1 MLIAAGSNDAVVHC
15 LAPAAEPNAVPP
27 GTDCIPAAL
36 YESFAADYCPGG
48 AAQGHLSLNIWRQEA
63 GVTEAGHEDI
73 PGILATADFETPRYD
88 GSPLQRFITAAFE
101 GTLDPGCTATVVNSR

>member
-1 MLIAAGSNDAVVHC
+1 
-15 LAPAAEPNAVPP
+15 
-27 GTDCIPAAL
+27 
-36 YESFAADYCPGG
+36 
-48 AAQGHLSLNIWRQEA
+48 LNIWRQEA

-73 PGILATADFETPRYD
+73 PGILATADFETPRYE